1 MIRNFEVIG
10 EATKQLSMELRQ
22 RYPEIALRRI
32 AGFRDVLI
40 NDYMGIDLDEVWD
53 VVERNLPDLK
63 GKVEAILQDL
73 AAEE

>member
-1 MIRNFEVIG
+1 
-10 EATKQLSMELRQ
+10 
-22 RYPEIALRRI
+22 
-32 AGFRDVLI
+32 
-40 NDYMGIDLDEVWD
+40 MGIDLDEVWD